1 LDKTKQLLF
10 MKKLMFNPVP
20 VCQSESDRWGHKKF
34 KKMSRK
40 RILVAM
46 IALCVATAPIF
57 GAEGMGESAYNYHSA
72 SQVNGDKN
80 GVEFRALTDT
90 VANKTCLQMQVPG
103 YGEYLV
109 EPAWVTRLLGKFIE
123 AKADSTGRVLV
134 SVVLDKYEQKLKRE
148 FITRDSF
155 WLYGIAGQTV
165 AWTEVNFE
173 RETEYRTV
181 ENYQLLTKADAKH
194 YFPFNEEYTR
204 PKFEAPE
211 PTAQTTFGTPDF
223 SKQQNDAASADNH
236 QGFRIRGGKSKAE
249 RQLAKAQKA
258 PKNGHSRV
266 TNRRYIGG

>member
-1 LDKTKQLLF
+1 MLT
-10 MKKLMFNPVP
+10 
-20 VCQSESDRWGHKKF
+20 
-34 KKMSRK
+34 
-40 RILVAM
+40 A
-46 IALCVATAPIF
+46 ALTTVS
-57 GAEGMGESAYNYHSA
+57 AEGMNSEATTT

-103 YGEYLV
+103 YGEYIV
-109 EPAWVTRLLGKFIE
+109 EPSWVTRLVGEFKE

-134 SVVLDKYEQKLKRE
+134 SVVLNKYDQKLERQ
-148 FITRDSF
+148 FTCRDSF
-155 WLYGIAGQTV
+155 WLDGIAGQTV

-194 YFPFNEEYTR
+194 YFSYNEEYQR

-211 PTAQTTFGTPDF
+211 TDQTAFDAPDF
-223 SKQQNDAASADNH
+223 SKQQNDVASADNH

-249 RQLAKAQKA
+249 RMIAKAQKA
-258 PKNGHSRV
+258 PKKGNSRV
-266 TNRRYIGG
+266 TNRRLING